1 MKLDQLYFVNGW
13 RVLGT
18 MLSVLMLSVLFFP
31 SNFEKGTAS
40 SSVYTL
46 QSTLVEY
53 RHLYV
58 GFAHLSPKTWSLVI
72 PWEGHSPRVP
82 STHILPLFH
91 PVPIKAALAA
101 VATLLESSIW
111 LFPGTSHRELYIF
124 SGIVLSFSSYNK
136 GLSQISTNII
146 CRSIVI
152 WFCIKLT
159 VLHSGSQVHGF
170 FTSSESVRFTLFPS
184 DRSYPSS
191 LICPTNVH
199 KKRMLDNGGRWSH
212 ILCHRRNMT

>member
-1 MKLDQLYFVNGW
+1 MAEESWVPCWVFLCWV
-13 RVLGT
+13 
-18 MLSVLMLSVLFFP
+18 FFFSP
-31 SNFEKGTAS
+31 QILKKGQQAP
-40 SSVYTL
+40 V
-46 QSTLVEY
+46 STLCSQ
-53 RHLYV
+53 HWWNTGICMWGL
-58 GFAHLSPKTWSLVI
+58 HISPPKHGHWSFLGKAI
-72 PWEGHSPRVP
+72 VP
-82 STHILPLFH
+82 VSHPPISCQFH